1 LLLAYLVWRP
11 RYTKDDGTNHPLAGR
26 ALAPVLLEPLT
37 GDVNRIQV
45 DDLSGR
51 VTLIN
56 FWGTWCPPCAEE
68 FPYLA
73 AINDRFKQDKSFFY
87 VSVSCLGGDEVEHLA
102 ELQEATAEFLVHQ
115 RVKHAT
121 YYDPAAI
128 TRSALASG
136 SGFPY
141 PMTLVTDRR
150 GVIRG
155 AWEGFDKQSTV
166 DIERLI
172 ETLLR

>member
-1 LLLAYLVWRP
+1 M
-11 RYTKDDGTNHPLAGR
+11 
-26 ALAPVLLEPLT
+26 T
-37 GDVNRIQV
+37 GGGNRIQV
-45 DDLSGR
+45 DDLLDR

-73 AINDRFKQDKSFFY
+73 AINDRFEQDKDFLY
-87 VSVSCLGGDEVEHLA
+87 VSVSCLGGDEVERLA
-102 ELQEATAEFLVHQ
+102 ELQAVTAEFLDRQ

-128 TRSALASG
+128 TRIALANG
-136 SGFPY
+136 SSFPY
-141 PMTLVTDRR
+141 PLTLVVDRR

-166 DIERLI
+166 GMERLI
-172 ETLLR
+172 ETLLK